1 VREIGEKYLVGLHL
15 VALMSENG
23 KRMKLLRIGGSNC
36 RNLQREKQ
44 REAQKWSDLR
54 KDSSRNERNC
64 EVRPLEKKSVK
75 DDRS

>member
-36 RNLQREKQ
+36 RNLQRQNSAKP
-44 REAQKWSDLR
+44 
-54 KDSSRNERNC
+54 RNG
-64 EVRPLEKKSVK
+64 VT
-75 DDRS
+75 

>member
-36 RNLQREKQ
+36 RNLRGKT
-44 REAQKWSDLR
+44 A
-54 KDSSRNERNC
+54 
-64 EVRPLEKKSVK
+64 
-75 DDRS
+75 RSPEME